1 MYEEFLNHDIKVY
14 AGYVKDESE
23 LVKSSSGGIA
33 TAMAKYIINNG
44 GYVAGVK
51 YTDDFYGAEYIVT
64 NNPADIEKL
73 RGSKYIEAEKNN
85 VFNKVL
91 ELLKDGK
98 TVLFFGL
105 PCVVA
110 GINKFCAEFKE
121 NLITCEL
128 ICHGPTVPEVQREYV
143 KYLEKKFKSKVI
155 GFSSRFKKEG
165 WHPPYLHVKLENGK
179 EFTEKFTGTHYG
191 KAINIMG
198 IERCYDCKFKGN
210 NRTGD
215 ITLGDFWGAAK
226 DDEFWNENGVS
237 VILAETE
244 KGNKFINNID
254 NITLF
259 ESDFERAVK
268 HNPMLIKSKTKRKLY
283 DKFKKDFEKFGL
295 IKAVNKNIG
304 FKEKIKK
311 NIKKIVM
318 KIIK

>member
-1 MYEEFLNHDIKVY
+1 MYEEFSNHDIKVY

-51 YTDDFYGAEYIVT
+51 YSDDFYKAEYIVT
-64 NNPADIEKL
+64 NNIEDIEKL
-73 RGSKYIEAEKNN
+73 RGSKYIEADKNN
-85 VFNKVL
+85 VFNDVST
-91 ELLKDGK
+91 LLKEGK

-128 ICHGPTVPEVQREYV
+128 ICHGPTLQKVQYEYI
-143 KYLEKKFKSKVI
+143 KYLENKFKSKVVS
-155 GFSSRFKKEG
+155 FSVRYKKEG
-165 WHPPYLHVKLENGK
+165 WHPSYVYAEFENGRV
-179 EFTEKFTGTHYG
+179 FTKKFSDTHYG
-191 KAINIMG
+191 KVFGILG

-210 NRTGD
+210 SRTGD
-215 ITLGDFWGAAK
+215 ITIGDFWGATNE
-226 DDEFWNENGVS
+226 DDFWNENGVS

-244 KGNKFINNID
+244 KGMEFINKIENVV
-254 NITLF
+254 LF
-259 ESDFERAVK
+259 ESSFERAVK
-268 HNPMLIKSKTKRKLY
+268 RNPMLITSKAKSKIY
-283 DKFKKDFEKFGL
+283 DKFKNDFEKYGL

-304 FKEKIKK
+304 LKEKIKN
-311 NIKKIVM
+311 NIKKIIR
-318 KIIK
+318 KIVK